1 MATLRP
7 RCPTPTQRTRTSSA
21 WPRSAA
27 GCAPSVKTWISARE
41 SWPTRARAV
50 RTASPSRLGRS
61 VAPAPRMA
69 ASACSRSWLKG
80 ASTRGCTAASITMTS
95 APVPRR
101 PTRSRAWRWAR
112 PKRDGETSVAFMEA
126 EVSRTMTI
134 RLAPCPMT
142 VTAGRAKA
150 RARARRARSC
160 RMRSGSRCRRWKN
173 VDASRSRR
181 DGSQRRRLGTVA
193 SRRRTLRKYK
203 RTRGTESA
211 PTSRASGERKLT
223 GRPSQGERASGRSS
237 CEEQSLELPQHHLLD
252 GRVGDHPVIDD
263 LVPATEGLGAPQE
276 VLQPLA
282 IAAERLGVHG
292 QVADFPRFRV
302 GEAQIA
308 GERGVDLLGREHV
321 DHMHVEA
328 VLEERLE
335 PALVA
340 RGIEQVGDEHGHP
353 RLPRAQGIGGQ
364 SLAERGRPVCAK
376 PCREL
381 EEGKEVSPPARRAPP
396 FRHAITHHGHPD
408 SLEAGQ
414 ADEAEG
420 GGETGS
426 IAQLGRLAESHGA
439 GAVEEEVEV
448 QVLLVHE
455 ELQVEAIEAA
465 IDVPVDVAEVVARA
479 VRAIIG
485 ELHAHALVRALAL
498 APSPSAEGA
507 SRKEGQAFELSQELR
522 RQKVLSPGRGG
533 GDHRFL
539 FLVER
544 LEVVLHL
551 PVVVA
556 RHLLARH
563 VFLHLL
569 AVLPEHAHVLE
580 ARGHV

>member
-1 MATLRP
+1 
-7 RCPTPTQRTRTSSA
+7 
-21 WPRSAA
+21 
-27 GCAPSVKTWISARE
+27 
-41 SWPTRARAV
+41 
-50 RTASPSRLGRS
+50 
-61 VAPAPRMA
+61 
-69 ASACSRSWLKG
+69 
-80 ASTRGCTAASITMTS
+80 MTS

-142 VTAGRAKA
+142 VTAGRANA

-160 RMRSGSRCRRWKN
+160 RMSSGSRCRRWKN

-237 CEEQSLELPQHHLLD
+237 CEEQSLELPQHHLFD

-263 LVPATEGLGAPQE
+263 LVPAAEGLGAPQE

-282 IAAERLGVHG
+282 IVAERLGVHG
-292 QVADFPRFRV
+292 QVSDFPRFRV

-321 DHMHVEA
+321 DHVHVEA
-328 VLEERLE
+328 MLEECLE

-340 RGIEQVGDEHGHP
+340 RRIEQVGNEHGH
-353 RLPRAQGIGGQ
+353 

-381 EEGKEVSPPARRAPP
+381 EEGEEVPPTARRAPP
-396 FRHAITHHGHPD
+396 FRHAITYHGHPD

-420 GGETGS
+420 GGEAGS
-426 IAQLGRLAESHGA
+426 VAQLGRLAESHGA

-448 QVLLVHE
+448 EVLLVHE

-465 IDVPVDVAEVVARA
+465 IDVPVDVTEVVARS
-479 VRAIIG
+479 VRAIVG
-485 ELHAHALVRALAL
+485 ELHAHALVRALTL
-498 APSPSAEGA
+498 APSPAAEGA
-507 SRKEGQAFELSQELR
+507 SREEGQALELSQEL
-522 RQKVLSPGRGG
+522 
-533 GDHRFL
+533 
-539 FLVER
+539 
-544 LEVVLHL
+544 
-551 PVVVA
+551 
-556 RHLLARH
+556 
-563 VFLHLL
+563 
-569 AVLPEHAHVLE
+569 
-580 ARGHV
+580 